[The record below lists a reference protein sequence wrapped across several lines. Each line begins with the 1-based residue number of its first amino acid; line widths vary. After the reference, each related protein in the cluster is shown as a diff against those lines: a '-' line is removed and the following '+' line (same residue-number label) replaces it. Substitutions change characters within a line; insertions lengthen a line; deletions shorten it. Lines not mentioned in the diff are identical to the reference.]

1 MQFLQRL
8 KIQTRIAI
16 LVVIPLIVTLVL
28 STERL
33 SNAYQQQDKIEQLN
47 TVLEYSDV
55 ANPYIASLL
64 KEAFYARLY
73 IDTKVNPF
81 DDFSRQ
87 FTAARQQ
94 TLTHEQSYL
103 SLIHI

>member
-47 TVLEYSDV
+47 TVLE
-55 ANPYIASLL
+55 
-64 KEAFYARLY
+64 
-73 IDTKVNPF
+73 
-81 DDFSRQ
+81 
-87 FTAARQQ
+87 
-94 TLTHEQSYL
+94 L